1 MAGAIIPAARPAP
14 APRAQST
21 TLSQSAAAR
30 KHDNAQ
36 AAGRAN
42 RRRAILTGKQWFA
55 SRSVIMNFSPHEPF
69 SMSSPARA
77 QDSNWSLVFA
87 CWLLAS
93 IAALG
98 SLFFSEVMGHPPCV
112 LCWYQRI
119 CMYPLVLI
127 LPAGLFP
134 FDTNIVRYALPLSL
148 LGSLI
153 AIFHLLLAAGFIP
166 ESVKPCLQGIPC
178 TEVQIVWFGF
188 VTIPLL
194 SALSFLLITAL
205 LMLTHLRSSK

>member
-1 MAGAIIPAARPAP
+1 
-14 APRAQST
+14 
-21 TLSQSAAAR
+21 
-30 KHDNAQ
+30 
-36 AAGRAN
+36 
-42 RRRAILTGKQWFA
+42 
-55 SRSVIMNFSPHEPF
+55 MNFSP
-69 SMSSPARA
+69 PAQHA
-77 QDSNWSLVFA
+77 DWTLVFA

-93 IAALG
+93 VATLG

-134 FDTNIVRYALPLSL
+134 FDRNIVRYALPLSL
-148 LGSLI
+148 LGVLL
-153 AIFHLLLAAGFIP
+153 AVFHLLLVAGYIP
-166 ESVKPCLQGIPC
+166 ESIKPCVQGIPC

-194 SALSFLLITAL
+194 SAASFLLISAL
-205 LMLTHLRSSK
+205 LILSYRRSSM